1 MLKFP
6 IKSSRV
12 SYKLGMEQTTLEDV
26 ANLFLTLCL
35 PAPSPFFIFQ
45 HRKTSVMAG
54 DAIMVMRGLTKLSKA
69 ILETQAGQLRQ
80 VLLGGDAVTIAKT
93 LQATA
98 EEQFSSALGKVQVS
112 KALCAQS
119 SLMFCFFSRYFF
131 DFVVCVSGNS
141 HLD

>member
-26 ANLFLTLCL
+26 ANLFLTPCL

-45 HRKTSVMAG
+45 HRKPSVMAG

-112 KALCAQS
+112 KALCA
-119 SLMFCFFSRYFF
+119 
-131 DFVVCVSGNS
+131 
-141 HLD
+141 

>member
-1 MLKFP
+1 
-6 IKSSRV
+6 
-12 SYKLGMEQTTLEDV
+12 
-26 ANLFLTLCL
+26 
-35 PAPSPFFIFQ
+35 
-45 HRKTSVMAG
+45 MAG

-131 DFVVCVSGNS
+131 GFVAWVSGNS
-141 HLD
+141 HLE